1 MTMSKKP
8 SSLFGATAQVHANRP
23 DPVVALIEAEQAG
36 QTRGTNQDEQARAE
50 RGGAETWPAEQAGA
64 AIPTPRKRRPRIS
77 RLAST
82 RVDKRFLTVGVTED
96 VFYEFKRIAL
106 DERTTVQA
114 LHEEA
119 IERFLAS
126 RRKRHSTINREA
138 ETGS

>member
-1 MTMSKKP
+1 MSKKP
-8 SSLFGATAQVHANRP
+8 TSLFGATAQVHANRP

-36 QTRGTNQDEQARAE
+36 QVGEAKQAEQERAE
-50 RGGAETWPAEQAGA
+50 RGEAETRPAEQAGA
-64 AIPTPRKRRPRIS
+64 ASPVPRKRRPRIS

-82 RVDKRFLTVGVTED
+82 RADKRFLTVGVTED

-119 IERFLAS
+119 IERFLVS
-126 RRKRHSTINREA
+126 RRKRHSA
-138 ETGS
+138 VG